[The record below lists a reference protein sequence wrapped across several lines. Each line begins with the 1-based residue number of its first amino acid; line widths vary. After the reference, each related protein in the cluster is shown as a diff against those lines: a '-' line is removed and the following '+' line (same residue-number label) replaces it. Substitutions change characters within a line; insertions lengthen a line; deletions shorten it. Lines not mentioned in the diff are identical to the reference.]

1 MKKTLLVASSNP
13 GKIIEIK
20 AILSSL
26 DINIVS
32 SIDLGLD
39 IHVHETGAT
48 YAENALLKALAY
60 HQQTELTTLAD
71 DSGLE
76 VDLLDGAPGIFS
88 ARYSPKEEASDADRR
103 QYLLEKLDGK
113 PSPWNAHFHCAA
125 ILIDQAGSR
134 FESSGQCDGVIIPEE
149 HGSGGFGYDP
159 IFYLPENNAT
169 MAEIPA
175 GLKNQISHRAIAIQA
190 IIPTLKQVFL
200 LD

>member
-20 AILSSL
+20 AILSCL

-32 SIDLGLD
+32 STNLGLD
-39 IHVHETGAT
+39 IHVSETGVT

-60 HQQTELTTLAD
+60 QQQTNLITLAD

-88 ARYSPKEEASDADRR
+88 ARYSPKEKASDADRR
-103 QYLLEKLDGK
+103 QHILENLYGK
-113 PSPWNAHFHCAA
+113 PSPWEAHFHCAA

-134 FESSGQCDGVIIPEE
+134 FESSGQCDGVILPEE
-149 HGSGGFGYDP
+149 RGSGGFGYDP
-159 IFYLPENNAT
+159 IFYLPEHDAT

-175 GLKNQISHRAIAIQA
+175 GLKNQISHRAIAIQVM
-190 IIPTLKQVFL
+190 IPTLKMVFL

>member
-26 DINIVS
+26 DINIIS

-39 IHVHETGAT
+39 IHVNETGAT

-60 HQQTELTTLAD
+60 HQQTNLITLAD

-88 ARYSPKEEASDADRR
+88 ARFSPKEKASDADRR
-103 QYLLEKLDGK
+103 QFLLEKLYGR
-113 PSPWNAHFHCAA
+113 PSPWKAYFHCAA
-125 ILIDQAGSR
+125 ILIDQAGSH

-159 IFYLPENNAT
+159 IFYLPEHNAT

-175 GLKNQISHRAIAIQA
+175 GLKNQISHRAKAIRA
-190 IIPTLKQVFL
+190 IVPTLKQVFL
-200 LD
+200 LN